1 MDSTAAWPS
10 HICRLSLHTPAP
22 GFTYPPHS
30 HLHTHLSA
38 LAPPMSSI
46 STEAKLALLV
56 SCCRFS
62 QWGDLE
68 RVGPHQ
74 IPSPPNSKAES
85 EEGLGPALGP
95 P

>member
-1 MDSTAAWPS
+1 MQQHGHPGPATSPCPPLHLAS
-10 HICRLSLHTPAP
+10 LISLCR
-22 GFTYPPHS
+22 
-30 HLHTHLSA
+30 LHTHLSA
-38 LAPPMSSI
+38 SAPPKSSI

-56 SCCRFS
+56 SCGRFS

-74 IPSPPNSKAES
+74 TPSPPNSKAES